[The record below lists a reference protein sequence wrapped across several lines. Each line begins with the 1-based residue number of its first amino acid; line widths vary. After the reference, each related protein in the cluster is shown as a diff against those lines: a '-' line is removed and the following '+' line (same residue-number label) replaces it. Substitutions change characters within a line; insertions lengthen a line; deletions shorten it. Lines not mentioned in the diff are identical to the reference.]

1 MSDKLNVS
9 FGVPQGS
16 VLGPVMFLIYVND
29 LAKYTSDC
37 LVIQCADDTQFVH
50 TGNVDNVL
58 EFIRKGGETL
68 KRAKRY
74 FHANGLMLNTTKTQC
89 VFLGSKGSLSV
100 SP

>member
-16 VLGPVMFLIYVND
+16 VLGLVMFFIYVHG

-50 TGNVDNVL
+50 TGNVNNVL
-58 EFIRKGGETL
+58 ELIQKGEETL
-68 KRAKRY
+68 KRAKR
-74 FHANGLMLNTTKTQC
+74 
-89 VFLGSKGSLSV
+89 
-100 SP
+100 